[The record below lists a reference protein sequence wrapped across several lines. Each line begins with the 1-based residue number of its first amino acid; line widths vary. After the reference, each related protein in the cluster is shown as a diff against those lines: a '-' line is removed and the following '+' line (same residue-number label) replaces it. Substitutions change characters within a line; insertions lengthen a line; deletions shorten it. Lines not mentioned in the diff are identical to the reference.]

1 MQNALIVVMCVAA
14 ALCAMLFIN
23 PMKFIV
29 NIWPWQLN
37 AFDAR
42 IMSSFFA
49 GIVFWAAKMKLAQD
63 WSEIRMGVQGFILF
77 FGGHFLIWLFNLATG
92 QFTTSTSLWVYGA
105 VTGLLALILVVLY
118 FQHERK

>member
-1 MQNALIVVMCVAA
+1 
-14 ALCAMLFIN
+14 MLFIN

-63 WSEIRMGVQGFILF
+63 WSEIRMGIQGFILF
-77 FGGHFLIWLFNLATG
+77 FGGHFLVWLFNLATG

-105 VTGLLALILVVLY
+105 VTGLLAVVLVILY